1 MYNDIAHQ
9 SALAL
14 AVILAQHI
22 NVSDDCIRTPA
33 GPFQMLQR
41 RNSALLDSE
50 RESRLKPPNAICCG
64 YHRHNQT
71 THVTIAQAPEYVS
84 VNAPS

>member
-14 AVILAQHI
+14 AVILPQHI
-22 NVSDDCIRTPA
+22 NASDDCIRTPA
-33 GPFQMLQR
+33 GPFRMLQR

-50 RESRLKPPNAICCG
+50 RECRLKPLDAIYYG

-71 THVTIAQAPEYVS
+71 THVTIAQAPGYVS